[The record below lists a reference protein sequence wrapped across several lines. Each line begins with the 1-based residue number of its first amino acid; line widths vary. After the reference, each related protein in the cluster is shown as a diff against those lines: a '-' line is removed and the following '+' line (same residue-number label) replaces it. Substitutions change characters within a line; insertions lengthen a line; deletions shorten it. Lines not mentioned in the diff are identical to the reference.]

1 MSTLS
6 FKVFCIEFYSHHIQK
21 SSDEV
26 YKLFERTGVL
36 DLLETEY
43 EDLHGM
49 SMEYMMQFI
58 DEYLGEEKI

>member
-1 MSTLS
+1 MSKLS
-6 FKVFCIEFYSHHIQK
+6 FKTFCIEFYSHHIQK

-26 YKLFERTGVL
+26 YKLFEKEGVL
-36 DLLETEY
+36 ELLDRDY

-58 DEYLGEEKI
+58 DDYLGEVKA